1 MTRCS
6 TRELNPDRRDRLA
19 RLLRAAR
26 EGNRDAFGELIELL
40 HEPMAGLAWM
50 LTHHHADAD
59 DLLQETWV
67 RVFTRLEQIK
77 DPVALQGWLYR
88 VMCTTASNLRHAEG
102 RRHQRERTIRLFHDA
117 QTGQYQDS
125 ELTAALEK
133 LVPAD
138 RAILLLSVTH
148 GHSYET
154 IADLFGISE
163 AAARQRVVRARAS
176 IRALL
181 ADTQDSS

>member
-1 MTRCS
+1 MTRLS
-6 TRELNPDRRDRLA
+6 SSEPNQDRRDRIA
-19 RLLRAAR
+19 RLFRAAR
-26 EGNRDAFGELIELL
+26 EGHRDAFGELIELL

-67 RVFTRLEQIK
+67 RVFTRLDQIQ
-77 DPVALQGWLYR
+77 DPMALQGWLYR
-88 VMCTTASNLRHAEG
+88 VMCNTASNLRQAER
-102 RRHQRERTIRLFHDA
+102 RRHQRERTIRLSHDA
-117 QTGQYQDS
+117 PTDRPEDS
-125 ELTAALEK
+125 VLTAALDQ

-163 AAARQRVVRARAS
+163 AAARQRITRARAA
-176 IRALL
+176 IRGLL
-181 ADTQDSS
+181 ADRQDL